1 MVGRVAPHERLDGRL
16 HRVTNEEIDEIWTA
30 VTDGTPI
37 EIRP

>member
-1 MVGRVAPHERLDGRL
+1 LDRGGIA
-16 HRVTNEEIDEIWTA
+16 VTNEEIDGIWTA